1 MAEQKIRLEMTYPEF
16 TQLMLFC
23 MDNKGVSELDQLYS
37 LLDSKLNKLI
47 EHDLYSKYKT
57 APTPEQREKARQE
70 YLDRK
75 NIPSSFRW

>member
-1 MAEQKIRLEMTYPEF
+1 MADKKIRLELSYPEF

-23 MDNKGVSELDQLYS
+23 MDNKGVPELDQLYS

-57 APTPEQREKARQE
+57 APTPEQREQARQE

-75 NIPSSFRW
+75 NIPASFRW

>member
-23 MDNKGVSELDQLYS
+23 MDQLYS